1 MRIVLLS
8 VGRVKGPVADVVAD
22 FESRAARYFS
32 LEAREVKEEPATRG
46 RTVEQVLASEGERL
60 LARLPA
66 GYELVALHRT
76 GRPWSS
82 EQLASYLEAAGVR
95 AAPGIAFAIG
105 GAYGLSD
112 ELLSRATHLLS
123 LSAMTFPHDL
133 ARLLLAEQ
141 IYRAGTILRREPYHK
156 GTGA

>member
-8 VGRVKGPVADVVAD
+8 VGRVKGPIADVVAD
-22 FESRAARYFS
+22 FESRAGRYFS
-32 LEAREVKEEPATRG
+32 FEPREVKEEPATRG
-46 RTVEQVLASEGERL
+46 RTVEQVLAAEGERL
-60 LARLPA
+60 LARLPG

-76 GRPWSS
+76 GASWSS
-82 EQLASYLEAAGVR
+82 ERLASYLEAAGVR
-95 AAPGIAFAIG
+95 ALPGVAFAIG
-105 GAYGLSD
+105 GAYGLSE
-112 ELLSRATHLLS
+112 ELRSRATHLLS

>member
-1 MRIVLLS
+1 MRIVVLS
-8 VGRVKGPVADVVAD
+8 VGRVKGPAFDLVAD

-32 LEAREVKEEPATRG
+32 FEVREVKEETATRG
-46 RTVEQVLASEGERL
+46 RTVEQVLAAEGERL
-60 LARLPA
+60 LARLPT
-66 GYELVALHRT
+66 GYELVALHRA
-76 GRPWSS
+76 GRAWSS
-82 EQLASYLEAAGVR
+82 EQLAAYLETAGVR

-105 GAYGLSD
+105 GAFGLSS

-141 IYRAGTILRREPYHK
+141 LYRAGTILRREPYHK